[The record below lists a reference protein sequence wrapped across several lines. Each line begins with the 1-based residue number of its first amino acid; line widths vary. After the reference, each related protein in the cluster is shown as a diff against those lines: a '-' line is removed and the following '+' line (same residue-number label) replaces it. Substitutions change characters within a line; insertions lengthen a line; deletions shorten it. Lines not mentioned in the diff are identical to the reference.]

1 MASTDMEPA
10 KPAKLGAIGMKL
22 RTMTNDVLAEIET
35 TWDEHALEVI
45 RANGEEYAARAA
57 AVKITNQAEYDAA
70 NALFLSGASYRKKG
84 GELLDPFVET
94 TRAPY
99 KTMTDIRKLFLD
111 QVVKAEAM
119 LEQKIVT
126 WRMAEKRRIAAEQD
140 RLDAERRAKE
150 AEDRRKAQDEERK
163 AREKAEQIKRD
174 ADAKAAE
181 LQAQA
186 EAAAAAG
193 REEEARKLAAQAQKT
208 TDKGAA
214 QATKQEAKA
223 EQAAATAASV
233 YTPPTILQD
242 TVKKTE
248 TTDKGSIPAI
258 KTWKVSIKDELGL
271 VCGVARNAVL
281 ALAPV
286 DDPAALQLWVLKEQR
301 RSSLPI
307 TCLNMDLTRAE
318 AGIRRWAEVQ
328 KIQHYADNGIEVDEW
343 ENLQGRTSTKAK
355 KEGAK

>member
-1 MASTDMEPA
+1 MESTEMEPA
-10 KPAKLGAIGMKL
+10 KPAKLGVIGTKL
-22 RTMTNDVLAEIET
+22 RAMTNDVLSEIET
-35 TWDEHALEVI
+35 TWDERALEVI
-45 RANGEEYAARAA
+45 RANGEEYAARAT

-70 NALFLSGASYRKKG
+70 NDLFLAGASYRKKG
-84 GELLDPFVET
+84 SALMDPFVEI
-94 TRAPY
+94 TRDPY

-111 QVVKAEAM
+111 QVVKAEAV

-126 WRMAEKRRIAAEQD
+126 WRMAEKRRIAAEQE

-150 AEDRRKAQDEERK
+150 AEERRKAQEEERK
-163 AREKAEQIKRD
+163 AREKAEQIKRE

-181 LQAQA
+181 LKAQA
-186 EAAAAAG
+186 DAAAAAG
-193 REEEARKLAAQAQKT
+193 QEEEARKLAAQAQKA

-214 QATKQEAKA
+214 QAIKQEAKA

-258 KTWKVSIKDELGL
+258 KTWKVSIKDELAL
-271 VCGVARNAVL
+271 VCGVARNAIL

-286 DDPAALQLWVLKEQR
+286 DDPSALQLWVLKEKGKAG
-301 RSSLPI
+301 LPI
-307 TCLNMDLTRAE
+307 TCLNMDLARAE

-328 KIQHYADNGIEVDEW
+328 KIQHYTDNGIEVDEW

-355 KEGAK
+355 KEGAQ